1 MYRSFSQ
8 PNQAEKFIA
17 SGRIVLAVVVLFAI
31 WLDLTDPK
39 TYSMAVYY
47 LLAVYLC
54 YSIALALTVW
64 RTGITWAYS
73 AMVIHAFDLLLFAV
87 LMFLTGGPASPFFVI
102 SLFLLTAATLRWQ
115 WTGVHSTAFIILV
128 VEIFM
133 VIYLEYLPK
142 GPVFRIDNFIFN
154 ICYFLVATALLG
166 QLGDSEKQQRSR
178 ASALANWPI
187 TIPEEF
193 YSLLSNIL
201 QQCSLFFA
209 GSRILLLWKDE
220 ENSMLHIAWWSSGQ
234 FHHSI
239 ESSDTFG
246 SIVASSLAGQ
256 NFLCRNLLA
265 PKPTVLRM
273 LPAGVERWSGTPLN
287 SELQRRFSIK
297 SVLSITLHWESF
309 SGRLF
314 VFDKENMSSDDLV
327 LGSVVAK
334 KMMDNLEQFYMMK
347 RLRQAATVE
356 ERINLA
362 RDLHDGI
369 LQSLTGVV
377 LQLHTAH
384 RLIENEPQ
392 AAQRLLKDIQILVS
406 SEQQNLRVQIQQLK
420 PHNSNLPDWN
430 LDLATRL
437 PELAERIEHQWGLQV
452 DVDVNLHQSR
462 LPGKLAHGA
471 YFIIREAIINAARHA
486 MASSVK
492 VGISSTDHQL
502 QIAITDDGQG
512 FPFDGRRDHTE
523 LTENNLGPVILRE
536 RVTSLLGQ
544 LAIESGKTGAHLE
557 ITLPITE
564 EMT

>member
-1 MYRSFSQ
+1 
-8 PNQAEKFIA
+8 
-17 SGRIVLAVVVLFAI
+17 
-31 WLDLTDPK
+31 
-39 TYSMAVYY
+39 
-47 LLAVYLC
+47 
-54 YSIALALTVW
+54 
-64 RTGITWAYS
+64 
-73 AMVIHAFDLLLFAV
+73 
-87 LMFLTGGPASPFFVI
+87 
-102 SLFLLTAATLRWQ
+102 
-115 WTGVHSTAFIILV
+115 
-128 VEIFM
+128 
-133 VIYLEYLPK
+133 
-142 GPVFRIDNFIFN
+142 
-154 ICYFLVATALLG
+154 
-166 QLGDSEKQQRSR
+166 
-178 ASALANWPI
+178 
-187 TIPEEF
+187 
-193 YSLLSNIL
+193 
-201 QQCSLFFA
+201 
-209 GSRILLLWKDE
+209 
-220 ENSMLHIAWWSSGQ
+220 
-234 FHHSI
+234 
-239 ESSDTFG
+239 
-246 SIVASSLAGQ
+246 
-256 NFLCRNLLA
+256 
-265 PKPTVLRM
+265 M

-297 SVLSITLHWESF
+297 SVLSITLYWESF

-356 ERINLA
+356 EPINLA

-377 LQLHTAH
+377 LQLHTVH

-420 PHNSNLPDWN
+420 PHNAKLPDWN

-437 PELAERIEHQWGLQV
+437 PELAERIEHQWGLHV

-462 LPGKLAHGA
+462 LPGKLAHGV

-523 LTENNLGPVILRE
+523 LTENNLGPVMLRE
-536 RVTSLLGQ
+536 RVTSLSGQ